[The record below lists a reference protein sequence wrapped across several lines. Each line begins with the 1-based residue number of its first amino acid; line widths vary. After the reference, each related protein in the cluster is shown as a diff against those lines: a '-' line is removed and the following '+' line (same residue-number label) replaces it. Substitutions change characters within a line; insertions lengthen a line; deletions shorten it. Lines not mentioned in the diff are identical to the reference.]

1 MRRGIRVSALNLA
14 LGYVLLGVAALIC
27 FAAPLWYAWQVTIHD
42 GRAEILNE
50 DADRLA
56 EVFEH
61 GGPTGLAEFID
72 ARVGLKIANER
83 MLLFTDPA
91 YRRLAGNLSAWPS
104 GIPSQPGTYSAS
116 VGLRD
121 HQSKVVIV
129 HTVLPGGYNLLVGR
143 DVAKFAPLEA
153 RFWYGLAAAIVI
165 LFIAAAIGA
174 MLIRRELLSRIHGIG
189 QTVSAIMQ
197 GELSHRL
204 PTRGG
209 RDELDIL
216 SQTINR
222 MLEQI
227 EQLVHGISNVSNS
240 IAHDLRT
247 PLAELRS
254 RLEELSVTRP
264 PASVIF
270 GELEAAVA
278 DVDRVIRTFNAL
290 LRLAEMDSGMRRSG
304 FVPVDLVHVST
315 EVVELYQ
322 PAAEMKRIAMSLH
335 GSTRALV
342 AGDPVLLAQ
351 AVGNLVDNAL
361 KYTPVSGHIMVQV
374 SQRGSG
380 FTEVTV
386 GDNGPGIPDKDKP
399 RAAERFF
406 RGDTSRSTLGMGLG
420 LSIVEAVARL
430 HGGGL
435 RLEDNH
441 PGLIARMLVEIGAI
455 GEVPGDSRASL
466 S

>member
-1 MRRGIRVSALNLA
+1 MRSGIRVSALNLA
-14 LGYVLLGVAALIC
+14 LGYVLFGIAALVC
-27 FAAPLWYAWQVTIHD
+27 FAAPLWYAWQVTIRD
-42 GRAEILNE
+42 GRAEILRE

-56 EVFEH
+56 EVFDH
-61 GGPTGLAEFID
+61 GGAMGLAAFID

-83 MLLFTDPA
+83 ILLFTDA
-91 YRRLAGNLSAWPS
+91 AHRRLAGNLGAWPR
-104 GIPSQPGTYSAS
+104 GIPDRPGTYTAP
-116 VGLRD
+116 VELRG
-121 HQSKVVIV
+121 HRSEAVFV
-129 HTVLPGGYNLLVGR
+129 HVALPGGYNLLVGR

-153 RFWYGLAAAIVI
+153 RFWFGLAAAIVI
-165 LFIAAAIGA
+165 LSIVGTIGA
-174 MLIRRELLSRIHGIG
+174 MLIRRELLSRIHGIR

-209 RDELDIL
+209 DDELDTL

-222 MLEQI
+222 MLDQI

-264 PASVIF
+264 PPNVTFA
-270 GELEAAVA
+270 ELEAAVA
-278 DVDRVIRTFNAL
+278 DVDRVIRIFNAL
-290 LRLAEMDSGMRRSG
+290 LRLAEMDTGMRRSG
-304 FVPVDLVHVST
+304 FVPVDLAHVGT

-322 PAAEMKRIAMSLH
+322 PAAELKGIAMSLQ
-335 GSTRALV
+335 GSKPALV

-361 KYTPVSGHIMVQV
+361 KYTPLNGRIAVEV
-374 SQRGSG
+374 SQRGDG
-380 FTEVTV
+380 FTELAV
-386 GDNGPGIPDKDKP
+386 GDNGPGIPDRDKP
-399 RAAERFF
+399 KAAERFF
-406 RGDTSRSTLGMGLG
+406 RGDASRGTPGIGLG

-430 HGGGL
+430 HGGAL

-441 PGLIARMLVEIGAI
+441 PGLLARMLVETGA
-455 GEVPGDSRASL
+455 ASEAAGAA
-466 S
+466 